1 MCVCVYACMSVY
13 CMSVSTYSINVC
25 VSVSVF
31 TCFVCVFV
39 CAYVYVYVCASLVI
53 VHVQCE
59 HSLQGV
65 CCSPLQHASSDVERL
80 LVGNKC
86 DLETQR
92 AIPYQRGEQVSSTS
106 RDLVGYHGTNTDGKI
121 TEH

>member
-1 MCVCVYACMSVY
+1 MCVSVCVYVFC
-13 CMSVSTYSINVC
+13 VC
-25 VSVSVF
+25 F
-31 TCFVCVFV
+31 K
-39 CAYVYVYVCASLVI
+39 CAYVYMYVRMCITCDCTCTV
-53 VHVQCE
+53 CE
-59 HSLQGV
+59 HSLQDV
-65 CCSPLQHASSDVERL
+65 CCSPIQHASSDVERL

-92 AIPYQRGEQVSSTS
+92 AIPYQRGEQVSSTL